1 MAEQDSRITVCTQDN
16 RGQGHARNNGLKLAE
31 GEFVYFCDADDYITE
46 TALYELYKK
55 AIKDRADVVNFDIE
69 PFYDGSKE
77 LKSVYDN
84 YCRYYKRNR
93 IYKNILTGKQFLF
106 ESIYNKD
113 YLVSPCIKLI
123 KRKFLTNNNIKFMD
137 RVIYEDN
144 EFNLQLML
152 KAKRVSYLHEI
163 CYKRRVRANSTV
175 TSDKKFFH
183 VYSCSKVVKKM
194 QQLMEKECVD
204 DETKKISFLIRTLTN
219 DAIRYY
225 GNLSLEEKCKLMSLS
240 DEDRKLVI
248 EILNGYYF

>member
-1 MAEQDSRITVCTQDN
+1 
-16 RGQGHARNNGLKLAE
+16 
-31 GEFVYFCDADDYITE
+31 
-46 TALYELYKK
+46 
-55 AIKDRADVVNFDIE
+55 
-69 PFYDGSKE
+69 
-77 LKSVYDN
+77 
-84 YCRYYKRNR
+84 
-93 IYKNILTGKQFLF
+93 
-106 ESIYNKD
+106 
-113 YLVSPCIKLI
+113 
-123 KRKFLTNNNIKFMD
+123 MD

-194 QQLMEKECVD
+194 QQLM
-204 DETKKISFLIRTLTN
+204 
-219 DAIRYY
+219 
-225 GNLSLEEKCKLMSLS
+225 SLS